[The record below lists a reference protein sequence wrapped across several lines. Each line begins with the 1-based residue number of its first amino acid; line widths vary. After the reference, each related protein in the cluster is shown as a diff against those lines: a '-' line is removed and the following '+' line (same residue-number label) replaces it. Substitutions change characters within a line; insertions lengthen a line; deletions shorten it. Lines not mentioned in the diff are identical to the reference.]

1 MIFYVLS
8 VIILTAI
15 VTFVVT
21 FIKPVNEF
29 LLQKEFAK
37 LKHAFIINA
46 AVLFIAYSMYYSIR
60 IDESLVFIGFEKPYS
75 TGIWAALYA
84 LVIYI
89 FAFEDFHLAG
99 FVTSKEKEWR
109 TIKDNDLLEIGRAH
123 V

>member
-46 AVLFIAYSMYYSIR
+46 VLFIAFSMYYSIR

-75 TGIWAALYA
+75 TGIWAALYCQ
-84 LVIYI
+84 LP
-89 FAFEDFHLAG
+89 
-99 FVTSKEKEWR
+99 
-109 TIKDNDLLEIGRAH
+109 
-123 V
+123 